1 MVTTEVA
8 QLSQECNAWRETLR
22 SFRDEF
28 HQMKQQ
34 LQEKAKG
41 HTHKEDLLQVE
52 HLDNQLHIQLINIHD
67 LKQAIKQH
75 DKKVLLEVAQNESG
89 ISESTLLDHER
100 LLILTRVLIT
110 LCKTSDTSTT
120 SSRTERNSPNFTV
133 LLLHVAT
140 TGFTTVTGF
149 FFS

>member
-22 SFRDEF
+22 SLRDEF

-75 DKKVLLEVAQNESG
+75 DKKVLLEVAQTESS

-100 LLILTRVLIT
+100 LFDAYTSLDNT
-110 LCKTSDTSTT
+110 LQDIRHEYDLFTN
-120 SSRTERNSPNFTV
+120 RTQ
-133 LLLHVAT
+133 
-140 TGFTTVTGF
+140 
-149 FFS
+149 

>member
-22 SFRDEF
+22 SLRDEF

-34 LQEKAKG
+34 LQQKAKS

-75 DKKVLLEVAQNESG
+75 DKKVLLEVGQNESG
-89 ISESTLLDHER
+89 ISEATLLDHER
-100 LLILTRVLIT
+100 LFDAYTSLDNT
-110 LCKTSDTSTT
+110 LQDIRHEYDLFTN
-120 SSRTERNSPNFTV
+120 RTQ
-133 LLLHVAT
+133 
-140 TGFTTVTGF
+140 
-149 FFS
+149 

>member
-1 MVTTEVA
+1 
-8 QLSQECNAWRETLR
+8 
-22 SFRDEF
+22 
-28 HQMKQQ
+28 MKQQ

-75 DKKVLLEVAQNESG
+75 DKKVLLEVAQTESS

-100 LLILTRVLIT
+100 LFDAYTSLDNT
-110 LCKTSDTSTT
+110 LQDIRHEYDLFTN
-120 SSRTERNSPNFTV
+120 RTQ
-133 LLLHVAT
+133 
-140 TGFTTVTGF
+140 
-149 FFS
+149 

>member
-22 SFRDEF
+22 SLRDEF

-34 LQEKAKG
+34 LQQTAKS

-75 DKKVLLEVAQNESG
+75 DRKVVLEQTQNEGS
-89 ISESTLLDHER
+89 ISEATLLDHER
-100 LLILTRVLIT
+100 LFEAYTSLDNT
-110 LCKTSDTSTT
+110 LQDIRHEYDLFTN
-120 SSRTERNSPNFTV
+120 RTQ
-133 LLLHVAT
+133 
-140 TGFTTVTGF
+140 
-149 FFS
+149 

>member
-22 SFRDEF
+22 SHRDEF

-100 LLILTRVLIT
+100 LFDSYTSLDNT
-110 LCKTSDTSTT
+110 LQDIRHEYDLFTN
-120 SSRTERNSPNFTV
+120 RTQ
-133 LLLHVAT
+133 
-140 TGFTTVTGF
+140 
-149 FFS
+149 

>member
-22 SFRDEF
+22 SLRDEF

-89 ISESTLLDHER
+89 ISESSLLDHER
-100 LLILTRVLIT
+100 LFDAYTSLDNT
-110 LCKTSDTSTT
+110 LQDIRHEYDLFTN
-120 SSRTERNSPNFTV
+120 RTQ
-133 LLLHVAT
+133 
-140 TGFTTVTGF
+140 
-149 FFS
+149 

>member
-100 LLILTRVLIT
+100 LFDSYTSLDNT
-110 LCKTSDTSTT
+110 LQDIRHEYDLFTN
-120 SSRTERNSPNFTV
+120 RTQ
-133 LLLHVAT
+133 
-140 TGFTTVTGF
+140 
-149 FFS
+149 

>member
-22 SFRDEF
+22 SLRDEF

-100 LLILTRVLIT
+100 LFDSYTSLDNT
-110 LCKTSDTSTT
+110 LQDIRHEYDLFTN
-120 SSRTERNSPNFTV
+120 RTQ
-133 LLLHVAT
+133 
-140 TGFTTVTGF
+140 
-149 FFS
+149 

>member
-22 SFRDEF
+22 SFKDEF
-28 HQMKQQ
+28 QQMKQQ
-34 LQEKAKG
+34 LQDKAKG

-75 DKKVLLEVAQNESG
+75 DKKVLLEVAQKESS
-89 ISESTLLDHER
+89 ISESTLLDHEK
-100 LLILTRVLIT
+100 LFDAYTSLDNT
-110 LCKTSDTSTT
+110 LQDIRHEYDRFTN
-120 SSRTERNSPNFTV
+120 RTQ
-133 LLLHVAT
+133 
-140 TGFTTVTGF
+140 
-149 FFS
+149 

>member
-22 SFRDEF
+22 SLRDEF

-75 DKKVLLEVAQNESG
+75 DKKVLLEVAQSESG

-100 LLILTRVLIT
+100 LFDAYTSLDNT
-110 LCKTSDTSTT
+110 LQDIRHEYDLFTN
-120 SSRTERNSPNFTV
+120 RTQ
-133 LLLHVAT
+133 
-140 TGFTTVTGF
+140 
-149 FFS
+149 

>member
-75 DKKVLLEVAQNESG
+75 DKKVLLEVTQNESG

-100 LLILTRVLIT
+100 LFDSYTSLDNT
-110 LCKTSDTSTT
+110 LQDIRHEYDLFTN
-120 SSRTERNSPNFTV
+120 RTQ
-133 LLLHVAT
+133 
-140 TGFTTVTGF
+140 
-149 FFS
+149 

>member
-1 MVTTEVA
+1 MTSSLFLHYLNFSPMVTTEVA

-100 LLILTRVLIT
+100 LFDSYTSLDNT
-110 LCKTSDTSTT
+110 LQDIRHEYDLFTN
-120 SSRTERNSPNFTV
+120 RTQ
-133 LLLHVAT
+133 
-140 TGFTTVTGF
+140 
-149 FFS
+149 

>member
-89 ISESTLLDHER
+89 ISESTLIDHER
-100 LLILTRVLIT
+100 LFDSYTSLDNT
-110 LCKTSDTSTT
+110 LQDIRHEYDLFTN
-120 SSRTERNSPNFTV
+120 RTQ
-133 LLLHVAT
+133 
-140 TGFTTVTGF
+140 
-149 FFS
+149 